1 MTEPERSAPTGDG
14 ASPRKLIKARPG
26 NQYETPVVQEPLVQ
40 VELLTPGCGV
50 SKPVVGTGPQIAP
63 ETVTSANG
71 APVGE
76 DIDEHAIPSVT
87 TLAALYIGEDP
98 PSGRG
103 FDPSATQLDATDGP
117 IRVTVADE
125 WRYSGGTHRV

>member
-1 MTEPERSAPTGDG
+1 MTEPERSVPTGDG
-14 ASPRKLIKARPG
+14 ASPGKPIRVRPR
-26 NQYETPVVQEPLVQ
+26 NQYETPVAEEPLVQ
-40 VELLTPGCGV
+40 VEFRTAGCGV
-50 SKPVVGTGPQIAP
+50 SRPVVGTGPQIAP
-63 ETVTSANG
+63 ETVTTANG

-103 FDPSATQLDATDGP
+103 YDPSATQLDATDGP